1 MARKHDKPAMEP
13 TANAPAGIERNS
25 KGKAIPMK
33 DRTPDDRQQA
43 HRAKKKAKTEKKKVH

>member
-43 HRAKKKAKTEKKKVH
+43 RRAKKQAKTEKKKAH